1 MSPFIKENATMK
13 YTSVNDEDPE
23 EDREKNSGEKV
34 SKDKLEKQLNVSG
47 DFHILS
53 DFFFA

>member
-1 MSPFIKENATMK
+1 MSPFIKENAMK
-13 YTSVNDEDPE
+13 YTSVNDEDPL
-23 EDREKNSGEKV
+23 EDDGERNSGEKV